1 MIAGV
6 ALKNSLLEELKRM
19 GVRDSKQLS
28 PFRREKLYSVITRV
42 ADKVEVVE
50 VSPQEIDSRYR
61 HGLNLN
67 QLELIKMAQ
76 ISLRLGVNT
85 VYVDAV
91 DVDEERFREEL
102 FKRAPNIVFVSEHEA
117 DSKYTVTAAAS
128 IVAKVTRDRRIAELN
143 KFYGDVGS
151 GYPSDPRTMRFI
163 REYYVKTGS
172 LPEFA
177 RTTWKSIRR
186 TLGVRE

>member
-1 MIAGV
+1 
-6 ALKNSLLEELKRM
+6 M

-102 FKRAPNIVFVSEHEA
+102 SKRAPNIVFVS
-117 DSKYTVTAAAS
+117 
-128 IVAKVTRDRRIAELN
+128 
-143 KFYGDVGS
+143 
-151 GYPSDPRTMRFI
+151 MRLI
-163 REYYVKTGS
+163 PNTL
-172 LPEFA
+172 LPQ
-177 RTTWKSIRR
+177 RHP
-186 TLGVRE
+186 L